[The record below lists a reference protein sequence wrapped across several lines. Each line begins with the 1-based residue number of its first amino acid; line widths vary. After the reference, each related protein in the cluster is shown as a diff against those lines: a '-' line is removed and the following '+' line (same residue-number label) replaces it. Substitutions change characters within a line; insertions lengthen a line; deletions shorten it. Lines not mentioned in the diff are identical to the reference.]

1 MHLPERSPRAGR
13 HAELEPG
20 DRPARTHDPRQLAQ
34 GGGRVV
40 DVAQEVGKGEAVEL
54 AVGERQAGRAAQDEL
69 DVAVQTAAS
78 LREHLGALVEP
89 DHRAARPPHELAR
102 DRPGAG
108 RHVECTLPLADVDA
122 RDEEAP
128 PPWVL
133 AVRQQR
139 GVTVVRRAERR
150 EEGSG
155 LGGPVHRASLE
166 AVPHRVRR

>member
-1 MHLPERSPRAGR
+1 MNVSPSNSASGN
-13 HAELEPG
+13 G
-20 DRPARTHDPRQLAQ
+20 
-34 GGGRVV
+34 
-40 DVAQEVGKGEAVEL
+40 
-54 AVGERQAGRAAQDEL
+54 AALDEL
-69 DVAVQTAAS
+69 DPAVQTAAS

-102 DRPGAG
+102 NRPGAG
-108 RHVECTLPLADVDA
+108 GHVECPLPRAEVDA
-122 RDEEAP
+122 RDEEASP
-128 PPWVL
+128 AWIL

-166 AVPHRVRR
+166 AVPPRVRR